1 MYGRKNT
8 KKMQK
13 FNYLT
18 ENLLVL
24 IFEHRL
30 TAWLVIFYSSAETE
44 DYHFHFVSIDLVS
57 TSLNAEQFRE
67 HKTFLISRLGGTS
80 STVHQ
85 IQLLKNHYHT

>member
-18 ENLLVL
+18 ENLRVL

-57 TSLNAEQFRE
+57 TSLNAE
-67 HKTFLISRLGGTS
+67 HKTFLISRFGGTS

-85 IQLLKNHYHT
+85 IQLLENHYHT